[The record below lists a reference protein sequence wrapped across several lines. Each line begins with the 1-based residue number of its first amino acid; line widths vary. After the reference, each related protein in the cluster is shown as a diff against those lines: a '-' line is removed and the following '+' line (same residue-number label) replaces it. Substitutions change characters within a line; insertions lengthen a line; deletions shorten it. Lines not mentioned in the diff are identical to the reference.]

1 MAVPPLNN
9 LVSSVTDYASPEELE
24 ELRRLE
30 NVTSITKSEYA
41 LSPKRQRFVE
51 EYLID
56 FDPMRA
62 YLRSGYKKSSAGT
75 NAYNLLR
82 EPEIML
88 GILRGKIAR
97 RARATVTADRVLEE
111 LARLAFAN
119 LADYMTVSDD
129 GQQRLDLSG
138 VGREQM
144 AALQEITTDTRKDGR
159 GEDADTIE
167 RTKIK
172 IADKKGALELL
183 MKHLGME
190 KPQKI
195 EMTGKDGAPLGS
207 VFRIEWVDPPKPE
220 GA

>member
-9 LVSSVTDYASPEELE
+9 LVSSVTDYASPEELD
-24 ELRRLE
+24 ELQRLE
-30 NVTSITKSEYA
+30 TLVSTVQRSEYA
-41 LSPKRQRFVE
+41 MSPKRQRFVE

-56 FDPMRA
+56 MDHIRA
-62 YLRSGYKKSSAGT
+62 YVRAGFSKSSAG
-75 NAYNLLR
+75 NATKLLA

-97 RARATVTADRVLEE
+97 RARATVTAERVLEE

-119 LADYMTVSDD
+119 LSDYMTISED
-129 GQQRLDLSG
+129 GTQRLDLSG

-172 IADKKGALELL
+172 IVDKKGALELL

-195 EMTGKDGAPLGS
+195 EMTGRDGAPLGS